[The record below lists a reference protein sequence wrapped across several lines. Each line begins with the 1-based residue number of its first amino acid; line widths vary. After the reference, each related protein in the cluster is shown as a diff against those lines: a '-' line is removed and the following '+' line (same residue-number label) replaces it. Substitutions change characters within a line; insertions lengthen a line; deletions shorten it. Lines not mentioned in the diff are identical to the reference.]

1 MYWKVLLNTIL
12 QNRWF
17 YFLYL
22 VALIPA
28 VTIQITYTQFEIS
41 LFINSWHNEVLD
53 FIFNAITNLG
63 DGVFAVAVIIAV
75 YLFRRQHT
83 LEGILCFAISSAVT
97 QALKRLVFY
106 DHLRPS
112 VKMREF
118 ASLHYVP
125 GVTMHELHSFPS
137 GHSTSAF
144 AVFLFL
150 ALIGSNKKLGAAF
163 LALAV
168 LVGLSRIYLLQH
180 FFEDVLAGSLIGVIT
195 TTIIYS
201 IFETR
206 RAAHR

>member
-1 MYWKVLLNTIL
+1 MYWKILLNIIL

-22 VALIPA
+22 LALIPA
-28 VTIQITYTQFEIS
+28 LIIQTVCSQFEIT
-41 LFINSWHNEVLD
+41 LFINGWHNDVFD

-75 YLFRRQHT
+75 FLFRKPHT
-83 LEGILCFAISSAVT
+83 LQGILCFAISSSVT
-97 QALKRLVFY
+97 QVLKRLVFY

-112 VKMREF
+112 VKMRDFEE
-118 ASLHYVP
+118 LHYVP

-163 LALAV
+163 FALAV

-180 FFEDVLAGSLIGVIT
+180 FFEDVLTGSLIGVVT

-206 RAAHR
+206 RAARQ